1 VATFQDIRQFLEH
14 YHNDL
19 TVTLSPGEQTQFQTA
34 FVRLQRDWDTIPDE
48 SVKLNVTL
56 REMQKYPTV
65 WKALE
70 DANLV
75 QRAQPTVRTIHTS
88 TSAPATPVASSIAP
102 QPDSTRSPQPDGEN
116 HEGAN
121 AGQPSQSMINLMAMW
136 DKRML
141 IGRELITNV
150 LGALI
155 VLVTLVIAIVTIFS
169 VGNASTYAAAK
180 DVLLFMNGLV
190 GVVLGYYFGRVPADA
205 RADKAESEAKKAN
218 NGRDQVIA
226 TVRTVL
232 ESSSP
237 SSSRGV
243 NTGVTLTPEQ
253 VESLRRVV
261 YKYGE

>member
-1 VATFQDIRQFLEH
+1 VATFQEIRQFLEH

-19 TVTLSPGEQTQFQTA
+19 TVSISPSEQTQFQAA

-48 SVKLNVTL
+48 NVKLNVTL

-75 QRAQPTVRTIHTS
+75 ARAQPSVRTS
-88 TSAPATPVASSIAP
+88 MPAPTPLVAPPITPQADSRRSSHPAK
-102 QPDSTRSPQPDGEN
+102 EN
-116 HEGAN
+116 REEAN
-121 AGQPSQSMINLMAMW
+121 TDQPSQSVINQLAIW

-141 IGRELITNV
+141 VGRELITNV
-150 LGALI
+150 LGALV

-190 GVVLGYYFGRVPADA
+190 GVVLGYYFGRVPGDA

-218 NGRDQVIA
+218 SGRDQVVA
-226 TVRTVL
+226 TVRTLL
-232 ESSSP
+232 ESSGSSP
-237 SSSRGV
+237 SRGGP
-243 NTGVTLTPEQ
+243 TGVTLTPEQ
-253 VESLRRVV
+253 VESLRRLV

>member
-1 VATFQDIRQFLEH
+1 MATFQDIRQFLEH

-19 TVTLSPGEQTQFQTA
+19 TLTLQPGEQTQFQTA
-34 FVRLQRDWDTIPDE
+34 FGRLQRDWDAIPDE

-65 WKALE
+65 WRALE

-75 QRAQPTVRTIHTS
+75 ARAQPSVRTS
-88 TSAPATPVASSIAP
+88 MPAPTPLMAPPVTP
-102 QPDSTRSPQPDGEN
+102 QPDSTRSPHPATGEN

-121 AGQPSQSMINLMAMW
+121 TGQPSQSVINLLAIW

-141 IGRELITNV
+141 IGRELVTSV
-150 LGALI
+150 LGALV
-155 VLVTLVIAIVTIFS
+155 VLVTLVIAIITIFS
-169 VGNASTYAAAK
+169 VGNASTFAAAK

-190 GVVLGYYFGRVPADA
+190 GVVLGYYFGRVPGDA
-205 RADKAESEAKKAN
+205 RADKSDNEAKTAN
-218 NGRDQVIA
+218 SERNQVVA

-232 ESSSP
+232 ESSGS
-237 SSSRGV
+237 SSSRGAP
-243 NTGVTLTPEQ
+243 TGVNLTPEQ
-253 VESLRRVV
+253 VESLRRLV

>member
-1 VATFQDIRQFLEH
+1 MATFQEIRQFLEH

-19 TVTLSPGEQTQFQTA
+19 TVTISPGEQTQFQTA

-48 SVKLNVTL
+48 NAKLNVTL

-65 WKALE
+65 WRALE

-75 QRAQPTVRTIHTS
+75 ARAQPSVRTSMPAPTPLVAPPITPQVD
-88 TSAPATPVASSIAP
+88 SARSSHPAK
-102 QPDSTRSPQPDGEN
+102 EN
-116 HEGAN
+116 HEEAN
-121 AGQPSQSMINLMAMW
+121 TGQPSQSVINQLAVW

-141 IGRELITNV
+141 VGRELITNI
-150 LGALI
+150 LGALV

-190 GVVLGYYFGRVPADA
+190 GVVLGYYFGRVPGDA
-205 RADKAESEAKKAN
+205 RADKAEREAKNAN
-218 NGRDQVIA
+218 SGRDQVVA

-232 ESSSP
+232 ESSGS
-237 SSSRGV
+237 SSSRGGP
-243 NTGVTLTPEQ
+243 TGVTLTPEQ
-253 VESLRRVV
+253 VESLRRLV

>member
-1 VATFQDIRQFLEH
+1 VATFQEIRQFLEH

-19 TVTLSPGEQTQFQTA
+19 TVTISPGEQTQFQTA

-48 SVKLNVTL
+48 NAKLNVTL

-65 WKALE
+65 WRALE

-75 QRAQPTVRTIHTS
+75 ARAQPSVRTS
-88 TSAPATPVASSIAP
+88 MPAPTPLVAPPITPQADSRRSSHPAK
-102 QPDSTRSPQPDGEN
+102 EN
-116 HEGAN
+116 HEEAN
-121 AGQPSQSMINLMAMW
+121 TDQPSQSVINQLAVW

-141 IGRELITNV
+141 VGRELITNI
-150 LGALI
+150 LGALV

-190 GVVLGYYFGRVPADA
+190 GVVLGYYFGRVPGDA

-218 NGRDQVIA
+218 SGRDQVVA

-232 ESSSP
+232 ESSGS
-237 SSSRGV
+237 SSSRGGP
-243 NTGVTLTPEQ
+243 TGATLTPEQ
-253 VESLRRVV
+253 VESLRRLV

>member
-1 VATFQDIRQFLEH
+1 MATFQEIRQFLEH

-19 TVTLSPGEQTQFQTA
+19 TVTISPGEQTQFQTA

-48 SVKLNVTL
+48 NAKLNVTL

-65 WKALE
+65 WRAFE

-75 QRAQPTVRTIHTS
+75 ARAQPSVRTSMPVS
-88 TSAPATPVASSIAP
+88 TPLVAPPITPQV
-102 QPDSTRSPQPDGEN
+102 DSTRSHHPPKEN
-116 HEGAN
+116 HEDAN
-121 AGQPSQSMINLMAMW
+121 TGQPSQSVINLLAIW

-141 IGRELITNV
+141 IGRELMTNV

-155 VLVTLVIAIVTIFS
+155 VLVTLTIAIVTIFS
-169 VGNASTYAAAK
+169 VGNASTFAAAK

-190 GVVLGYYFGRVPADA
+190 GVVLGYYFGRVPGDA
-205 RADKAESEAKKAN
+205 RADKAEREAKTAN
-218 NGRDQVIA
+218 SGRDQVVA

-232 ESSSP
+232 ESSGS
-237 SSSRGV
+237 SSSRGGP
-243 NTGVTLTPEQ
+243 TGVNLTPEQ
-253 VESLRRVV
+253 VESLRRLV

>member
-1 VATFQDIRQFLEH
+1 VATFQDIRQFLEQ
-14 YHNDL
+14 YHDDL
-19 TVTLSPGEQTQFQTA
+19 ALTLPTSEQAQFQTT
-34 FVRLQRDWDTIPDE
+34 FGRLQRDWDTIPDE

-70 DANLV
+70 DAHLV
-75 QRAQPTVRTIHTS
+75 PRAQPSARTS
-88 TSAPATPVASSIAP
+88 MPAPTPLGAPSITP
-102 QPDSTRSPQPDGEN
+102 QLGSTRSPQPDGEN

-121 AGQPSQSMINLMAMW
+121 AGQPSQSVINLMAMW
-136 DKRML
+136 DKRLL
-141 IGRELITNV
+141 IGRELVTNV
-150 LGALI
+150 LGALV
-155 VLVTLVIAIVTIFS
+155 VLVALVIAIVTIFS
-169 VGNASTYAAAK
+169 VNNASTFAAAK

-190 GVVLGYYFGRVPADA
+190 GVVLGYYFGRVPGDA

-218 NGRDQVIA
+218 SRRDQVVA
-226 TVRTVL
+226 TVKTVL
-232 ESSSP
+232 ESSGS